1 MVALRAY
8 EKIGVEHIAL
18 QFMVPRWPEASRADR
33 TLRAGGYAGP
43 PQPVRGLR
51 RCTMAT
57 QAYGVRV
64 CHARKGGRV
73 GEAIAKVEGVKSA
86 HACWG
91 LPDVIALVEAP
102 NHKTLGR
109 IVLQK
114 VRRAP
119 GVEATDTRII
129 VEARAGERGRETP

>member
-1 MVALRAY
+1 
-8 EKIGVEHIAL
+8 
-18 QFMVPRWPEASRADR
+18 
-33 TLRAGGYAGP
+33 
-43 PQPVRGLR
+43 
-51 RCTMAT
+51 MAT
-57 QAYGVRV
+57 QAYVFVYATPG
-64 CHARKGGRV
+64 
-73 GEAIAKVEGVKSA
+73 KVEELAKPSPRSKGVKSA

-119 GVEATDTRII
+119 GVEAT
-129 VEARAGERGRETP
+129 EA